1 MEKTIDYI
9 IVGSGLAGIAF
20 CEQLRKAN
28 KTFVV
33 FNNQS
38 QQSSSV
44 AAGLYNPV
52 ILKRFSKVWKA
63 KEQLKVSLPKY
74 HELEQLLNV
83 RLNYSIP
90 VYRKFASVE
99 EQNQWIVASDKP
111 ILSDFLS
118 ANFIKNTNLNINA
131 DYGFGEVLHT
141 GRINSSL
148 LVSAYTDYLQ
158 EKDIHISE
166 TFQYELL
173 QIEEDIITYKNL
185 TGKHIVF
192 AEGFGLIHNPF
203 FNELPLV
210 GLKGEML
217 TIKAPDL
224 KLNVILKSSVFIV
237 PLDND
242 LYWIGA
248 TYNRDDK
255 THSVSEDAKSE
266 LVNKVIKIINCDFE
280 IINQVAGI
288 RPTTIDRRPLVGA
301 HAKYNNVFVFN
312 GLGTRGVMMS
322 PFVAQQL
329 FNHIEKGTAL
339 DSEID
344 IKRFRKG

>member
-1 MEKTIDYI
+1 MNTIDYI

-20 CEQLRKAN
+20 CEQLRQAN
-28 KTFVV
+28 KTFLV

-52 ILKRFSKVWKA
+52 VLKRFTKVWKA
-63 KEQLKVSLPKY
+63 KAQLELVSSKY
-74 HELEQLLNV
+74 QELEQLLNV
-83 RLNYSIP
+83 KLNHRIP

-111 ILSDFLS
+111 VLCDFMS
-118 ANFIKNTNLNINA
+118 TEFKKNANPNIDA
-131 DYGFGEVLHT
+131 AYGFGEVLQT

-148 LVSAYTDYLQ
+148 LVASYNAHLKKQ
-158 EKDIHISE
+158 NLLISE
-166 TFQYELL
+166 AFEY
-173 QIEEDIITYKNL
+173 DILHVESDVIRYNSIL
-185 TGKHIVF
+185 AKHIVF
-192 AEGFGLIHNPF
+192 AEGFGLKRNPF
-203 FNELPLV
+203 FNTLPLV

-224 KLNVILKSSVFIV
+224 KLNAIIKSSVFVV
-237 PLDND
+237 PIGED

-248 TYNRDDK
+248 TYEREDK
-255 THSVSEDAKSE
+255 THNISIDAKVQ
-266 LVNKVIKIINCDFE
+266 LVDKVKAIINCDFE

-288 RPTTIDRRPLVGA
+288 RPTTIDRRPLVGK
-301 HAKYNNVFVFN
+301 HTIHSNMFVLN
-312 GLGTRGVMMS
+312 GLGTRGVMIS
-322 PFVAQQL
+322 PYVAQQL
-329 FNHIEKGTAL
+329 FNHIEKGTVL

-344 IKRFRKG
+344 ILRFSR